1 MRVALKIITK
11 KKLGVLIV
19 QNNSKKT
26 NGIIT
31 DGQIR
36 RFSEKKGNLDNLR
49 VKDVMTKNPI
59 SINKDV
65 LAASLIINEF

>member
-1 MRVALKIITK
+1 MRTALKIITK

-19 QNNSKKT
+19 QNNSKIT

-36 RFSEKKGNLDNLR
+36 RVSEKKR
-49 VKDVMTKNPI
+49 KPRQSK
-59 SINKDV
+59 S
-65 LAASLIINEF
+65 

>member
-1 MRVALKIITK
+1 MKTQICTPLKIIT

-19 QNNSKKT
+19 QNSSKKT

-36 RFSEKKGNLDNLR
+36 RISEKNIDNLK
-49 VKDVMTKNPI
+49 VKNIMTKI
-59 SINKDV
+59 
-65 LAASLIINEF
+65 LYL

>member
-1 MRVALKIITK
+1 MLTALKIIT

-19 QNNSKKT
+19 QNNLKKT

-36 RFSEKKGNLDNLR
+36 RVSEKKE
-49 VKDVMTKNPI
+49 T
-59 SINKDV
+59 
-65 LAASLIINEF
+65 